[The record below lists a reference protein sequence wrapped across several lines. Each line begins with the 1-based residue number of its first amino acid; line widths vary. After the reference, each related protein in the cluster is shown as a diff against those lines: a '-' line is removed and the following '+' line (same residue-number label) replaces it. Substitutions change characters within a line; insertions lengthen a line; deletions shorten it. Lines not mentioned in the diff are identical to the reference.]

1 MFLTPLN
8 FKLGEKCSLFK
19 KNNLT
24 KPLGFELEQTMLKIF
39 LSSHSNMKKKTSQSE
54 KSMKMMHL
62 RETHQNLYVP
72 QRHMTI

>member
-1 MFLTPLN
+1 M
-8 FKLGEKCSLFK
+8 SAIQK
-19 KNNLT
+19 KNLT
-24 KPLGFELEQTMLKIF
+24 KPLGFDLEQTILKIF
-39 LSSHSNMKKKTSQSE
+39 LSSHGNMKKKNSQSE